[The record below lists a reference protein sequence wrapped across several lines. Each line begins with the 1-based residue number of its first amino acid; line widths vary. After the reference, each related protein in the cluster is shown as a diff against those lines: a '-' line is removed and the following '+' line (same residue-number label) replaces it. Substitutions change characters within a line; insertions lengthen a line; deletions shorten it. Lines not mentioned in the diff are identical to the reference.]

1 MSIRRQEAKPRAFEA
16 AGQAKAT
23 GDDTAYAMARAQLQV
38 IRQKDAEAR
47 AASFLAAKDGTPGGT
62 TVVTPASAAESPRS
76 RSRSHSHSQS
86 QKEAD
91 RMAKQAQYAQ
101 ARAEIAAR
109 KARDAESRR
118 AAYMA
123 ARGF

>member
-1 MSIRRQEAKPRAFEA
+1 MSPRRAPPPSPRPK
-16 AGQAKAT
+16 QP
-23 GDDTAYAMARAQLQV
+23 V

-47 AASFLAAKDGTPGGT
+47 AASFLAAKDGTPGGAP
-62 TVVTPASAAESPRS
+62 VVTPASAAESPRS
-76 RSRSHSHSQS
+76 RSHSHSHS